1 MGKFSEISEFYNST
15 RKYAGGYRYAY
26 LKLYKIQKL
35 TNKFLSSEISEF
47 YNSTP
52 KNKHTLNILGKFLRN
67 FWTLQLYKKI
77 RRGYEYETLKSP
89 TLQFYNILKLF
100 IKIFVWMYLKRTDF
114 SFFDQIFIFSSYSKQ
129 SGKLLFGICIGAS
142 LYLWNLVDIL

>member
-1 MGKFSEISEFYNST
+1 MH
-15 RKYAGGYRYAY
+15 RGYKSAT
-26 LKLYKIQKL
+26 LKIYKIQKL

-114 SFFDQIFIFSSYSKQ
+114 SFVDQIFIFSSYSKQ

-142 LYLWNLVDIL
+142 LYL